1 MAPRTSG
8 SGRAT
13 LTVMLGIGASR
24 IFGLV
29 REQVVAYYFGRA
41 AAYSAF
47 VAAYKVPNLVRVLL
61 GEGNL
66 SASLI
71 PVLARG
77 MRSGDPDEARRVA
90 RSVLGL
96 LLVVVGVVTVAG
108 MALARPLSWVVAPGF
123 DPGLRLLVERLI
135 VLLFPTVA
143 FLVVGAWCMGVLHAH
158 GRFFWPNFAPVFWS
172 LASAGALVAF
182 VGRTGMEP
190 VYVLAWGVVAGS
202 VLQALVELTATR
214 AALGTL
220 KPSAGWKDPAV
231 RRVVALFLPMLV
243 GTGVAQISS
252 LVDIQIATFLG
263 DASVATLAYAQRI
276 YTLPLSLFGVAVAQ
290 VALPTLAHQAA
301 APEAGEGPPPEALR
315 DELSRS
321 WQRMTFLILPS
332 TVGLVAFG
340 RPAVSLLFERGRFA
354 AADTTAVTWVLAAY
368 AAGLLAYGS
377 TRLLATAFYAFH
389 DTRTPVRIGVLAL
402 AVNVV
407 LGISLA
413 WLMGTPGIALATAL
427 ASALGAALLAR
438 ALRRRLGSVLT
449 PGARSRGW
457 RMGLAAALA
466 GLAGAV
472 PYLWLLGRW
481 DGWGLGPRI
490 GWTAA
495 VYAGIAL
502 VYFGAARGLGV
513 AETERLARR
522 IGLRD

>member
-1 MAPRTSG
+1 MA
-8 SGRAT
+8 
-13 LTVMLGIGASR
+13 
-24 IFGLV
+24 
-29 REQVVAYYFGRA
+29 
-41 AAYSAF
+41 
-47 VAAYKVPNLVRVLL
+47 
-61 GEGNL
+61 
-66 SASLI
+66 
-71 PVLARG
+71 
-77 MRSGDPDEARRVA
+77 
-90 RSVLGL
+90 
-96 LLVVVGVVTVAG
+96 
-108 MALARPLSWVVAPGF
+108 
-123 DPGLRLLVERLI
+123 
-135 VLLFPTVA
+135 
-143 FLVVGAWCMGVLHAH
+143 
-158 GRFFWPNFAPVFWS
+158 
-172 LASAGALVAF
+172 
-182 VGRTGMEP
+182 
-190 VYVLAWGVVAGS
+190 
-202 VLQALVELTATR
+202 
-214 AALGTL
+214 
-220 KPSAGWKDPAV
+220 
-231 RRVVALFLPMLV
+231 
-243 GTGVAQISS
+243 
-252 LVDIQIATFLG
+252 
-263 DASVATLAYAQRI
+263 
-276 YTLPLSLFGVAVAQ
+276 
-290 VALPTLAHQAA
+290 
-301 APEAGEGPPPEALR
+301 
-315 DELSRS
+315 
-321 WQRMTFLILPS
+321 FLILPS